1 MSVQVSTRID
11 EATKEQFDKVCEAI
25 GISPSNALSM
35 FIKGVINYNGIPFNA
50 VVVPEKNV
58 QPANPADTLREE
70 MLECMPDVVKMA
82 DELGT
87 PLEFYKDYLRF
98 NSKKVPKMSREEVF
112 GCMRGQFK
120 MADDFDAPLED
131 FKEYME

>member
-11 EATKEQFDKVCEAI
+11 EATKKQFDKVCEAI

-50 VVVPEKNV
+50 VASPKVQPEKTV
-58 QPANPADTLREE
+58 TLPYGR
-70 MLECMPDVVKMA
+70 
-82 DELGT
+82 
-87 PLEFYKDYLRF
+87 
-98 NSKKVPKMSREEVF
+98 
-112 GCMRGQFK
+112 GCMKGKMR